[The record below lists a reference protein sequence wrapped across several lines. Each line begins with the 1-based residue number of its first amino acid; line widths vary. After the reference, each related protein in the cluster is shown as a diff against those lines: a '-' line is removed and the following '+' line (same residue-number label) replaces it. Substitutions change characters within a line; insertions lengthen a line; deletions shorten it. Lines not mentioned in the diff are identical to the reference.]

1 MNAVNW
7 DSVPVADPP
16 PGAVEVP
23 LSGFGFLAVAG
34 ILELGVPDAVYCL
47 PREAR
52 PGGVPDSGTVPEDIS
67 VFLAD
72 AGIRG
77 PADPLAHCWFI
88 VPPPSMPTE
97 GFWEAL
103 DEAEPL
109 RQAGAGPLGRL
120 EGLRAALQV
129 LYSNS

>member
-1 MNAVNW
+1 VNAIDW

-23 LSGFGFLAVAG
+23 STGFGFLAIAG
-34 ILELGVPDAVYCL
+34 ILELGVPNVVYRL
-47 PREAR
+47 PREVG
-52 PGGVPDSGTVPEDIS
+52 PTGMPDSGTVAKVIS
-67 VFLAD
+67 TALAD
-72 AGIRG
+72 ADIPG
-77 PADPLAHCWFI
+77 PADPLGDCWFI

-109 RQAGAGPLGRL
+109 RRAGSGPLGRRA
-120 EGLRAALQV
+120 GLHAALQV